1 MCCQYFDAKKVHSK
15 KDVHGKFKPRNF
27 FGVGKQTVA
36 NLTNLSQLQN
46 LCGDI
51 FSPLHKICL
60 CVNMFNSPAEV
71 HQTP

>member
-1 MCCQYFDAKKVHSK
+1 MLKRSIVKRMCMENLNQGIFL
-15 KDVHGKFKPRNF
+15 
-27 FGVGKQTVA
+27 GVGKQTVA

>member
-1 MCCQYFDAKKVHSK
+1 MCRQYFDAKKVHSK
-15 KDVHGKFKPRNF
+15 KDVHGKFKPRYF

-51 FSPLHKICL
+51 FPPCTKFAF
-60 CVNMFNSPAEV
+60 V
-71 HQTP
+71 